1 MSGASNITSVKLA
14 GDDVIITGQVADV
27 ARYEVEL
34 LHVWLAQPGAT
45 PPGAGLAIDCL
56 GGPHCSFA
64 GDEFTLTAASK
75 DFVGTFVEGPVTAS
89 AIAVLTP
96 RLPQSD
102 GLATQVLQWSQ
113 IITVT

>member
-1 MSGASNITSVKLA
+1 MCSSDL
-14 GDDVIITGQVADV
+14 V

-56 GGPHCSFA
+56 GGPHCRFT
-64 GDEFTLTAASK
+64 GNDFTLTAASS

-96 RLPQSD
+96 KVPNTGNLVP
-102 GLATQVLQWSQ
+102 QVLQWSQ